1 MFHLTFI
8 IEHSCAYEQNIN
20 NFETVCRFSPTK
32 LNSFIITKTFSIQS
46 SIFHNYTKYMALLT
60 PSSTLLLMSL
70 FSLSVRSPR
79 ELPELE
85 PVSYW
90 PGVRVSGRRTIHTD
104 KRVS

>member
-1 MFHLTFI
+1 MQIFPSKIEFLT
-8 IEHSCAYEQNIN
+8 
-20 NFETVCRFSPTK
+20 
-32 LNSFIITKTFSIQS
+32 ITKAFSIQS
-46 SIFHNYTKYMALLT
+46 SIFNPYTKYMALLT

-90 PGVRVSGRRTIHTD
+90 PGGGSIQHG
-104 KRVS
+104 KRC